1 MKGETDMAPV
11 IQIVGYKNSGKTT
24 LITRLAKLFNG
35 INLRVAVIKHDLH
48 GFDADREGTDSFRH
62 REAGAAAAAITSPWR
77 TAIFEERETTLA
89 ELVARFD
96 GYDLILVEGFKQ
108 ASYPKMVLLRS
119 AEDEPLIRE
128 LSQVC
133 AIVRKE
139 ADFSVNDAGPLR
151 FQRDEIEQIAE
162 YIRHNWMEAP

>member
-1 MKGETDMAPV
+1 MAPV
-11 IQIVGYKNSGKTT
+11 LQIVGYKNSGKTT

-35 INLRVAVIKHDLH
+35 MNLRVAVIKHDLH

-77 TAIFEERETTLA
+77 TAIFEERETPLA
-89 ELVARFD
+89 ELIDHFA

-108 ASYPKMVLLRS
+108 ETYPKMVMLRS

-133 AIVRKE
+133 AIIQKE
-139 ADFSVNDAGPLR
+139 ADFPAKEAGPRR

-162 YIRHNWMEAP
+162 FIRRSGM

>member
-1 MKGETDMAPV
+1 MAPV

-77 TAIFEERETTLA
+77 TAIFEERETRLP
-89 ELVARFD
+89 ELIEHFAS
-96 GYDLILVEGFKQ
+96 YDLILVEGFKQ
-108 ASYPKMVLLRS
+108 ENYPKMVLLRS

-128 LSQVC
+128 LQQVC
-133 AIVRKE
+133 AVVQKE
-139 ADFSVNDAGPLR
+139 ADFPVDEVGPRR
-151 FQRDEIEQIAE
+151 FQRDEIEPIAE
-162 YIRHNWMEAP
+162 YIRQTWL

>member
-1 MKGETDMAPV
+1 MAPV
-11 IQIVGYKNSGKTT
+11 LQIVGYKNSGKTT

-35 INLRVAVIKHDLH
+35 MNLRVAVIKHDLH

-62 REAGAAAAAITSPWR
+62 RKAGAAAAAITSPWR
-77 TAIFEERETTLA
+77 TAIFEERETPLA
-89 ELVARFD
+89 ELIDHFA

-108 ASYPKMVLLRS
+108 ETYPKMVMLRS

-133 AIVRKE
+133 AIIQKE
-139 ADFSVNDAGPLR
+139 ADFPAKEAGPRR

-162 YIRHNWMEAP
+162 FIRRSGM

>member
-1 MKGETDMAPV
+1 MAPV

-35 INLRVAVIKHDLH
+35 MNLRVAVIKHDLH

-62 REAGAAAAAITSPWR
+62 REAGAAAAAVTSPWR
-77 TAIFEERETTLA
+77 TAIFEERETSLA
-89 ELVARFD
+89 ELIEHFA

-108 ASYPKMVLLRS
+108 ETYPKMVMLRS

-128 LSQVC
+128 LSRVC
-133 AIVRKE
+133 AIIQKD
-139 ADFSVNDAGPLR
+139 ADFPASGAGPRR

-162 YIRHNWMEAP
+162 FIRMRRDIDA

>member
-1 MKGETDMAPV
+1 MAPV
-11 IQIVGYKNSGKTT
+11 LQIVGYKNSGKTT
-24 LITRLAKLFNG
+24 LITRLAELFNG
-35 INLRVAVIKHDLH
+35 MNLRVAVIKHDLH

-77 TAIFEERETTLA
+77 TAIFEERETPLA
-89 ELVARFD
+89 ELIEHFA

-108 ASYPKMVLLRS
+108 EIYPKMVMLRS

-133 AIVRKE
+133 AIIQKE
-139 ADFSVNDAGPLR
+139 ADLPANEAGPRR

-162 YIRHNWMEAP
+162 FIRHSGI